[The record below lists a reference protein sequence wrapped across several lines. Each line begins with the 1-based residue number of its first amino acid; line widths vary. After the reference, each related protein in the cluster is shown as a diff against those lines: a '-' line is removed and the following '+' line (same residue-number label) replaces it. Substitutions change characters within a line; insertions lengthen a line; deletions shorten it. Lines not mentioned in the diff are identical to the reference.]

1 MKTPLLL
8 NFLGKT
14 LVMSIKSNLRL
25 WLLGFF
31 AITHI
36 AAFGQALTEVK
47 GRVVDANT
55 DEAMPYATIK
65 FDGTNLGTISD
76 INGNFLVKTQE
87 AVTTVTVTLVGYKP
101 VTIKV
106 NQGKVTELSVRMEEA
121 GNDLKEVVVKSGK
134 YRNKG
139 NPAVELI
146 QKVIDNKEKNRKEA
160 LDYYNFEKYEKVQF
174 ALNNV
179 TEKMREGFLFRRI
192 NFIFDYVDTNSVTGD
207 VNLPLFLRETVSDVY
222 YRKSPQ
228 AQKEYIRGERN
239 STLPGYLDNHGLSSS
254 IENIY
259 QDVDFY
265 KNAVNLVTMD
275 FVSPIASYSPT
286 LYRFYILDTV
296 KIGGTPC
303 AHMYF
308 APRQK
313 SDLGFMGYMWI
324 ALDSTYALRKIEV
337 GIPKDA
343 NLNWVNEMQINQEFD
358 WVEGPHESRA
368 LMLVKDEIFMD
379 FGITQNSNARSFLG
393 RKVTSYQNY
402 HINEF
407 LPDTLFRTQ
416 VFQLRDEGADVRDEQ
431 FWATHRHDTLTTSE
445 KGIYKMVDSLNNY
458 KPFRRFMG
466 TVKFLFEGYTPIGG
480 FDVGPAN
487 TFYSFNNVEGFRAR
501 LGGRTNQKF
510 HKRIMLE
517 AYAAYGFKDEKLK
530 GNVAFIYNFGS
541 AQTLR
546 FPLNQL
552 KVWYQNDVKIPGQN
566 LNFFQEDNFLLSF
579 KRGVNDKMY
588 YTKTLGAEYTH
599 ESQSNFTYT
608 PIVKN
613 VRYAPGGILKFDYE
627 TQDGLFYKEEVNT
640 TEIGIGLR
648 YAPNEKFYQGATYRT
663 PFLTKYPIFN
673 LDYAAGVKNWLGSEY
688 NYHRVT
694 AKITKGFFVAPFGW
708 SIVVV
713 EGGRTFGQ
721 VPYPLL
727 TVHRANQTYA
737 YQLESYNL
745 MNFLEFVSD
754 KYVSINYNHN
764 FGGFFFNR
772 VPLLKKLKWREV
784 ATMKVLWGGLDE
796 KNHPNP
802 ENELLLFP
810 VDANGNTVTYTLNNQ
825 PYMEASVG
833 VANIFKFVRID
844 VVRRLTYTDN
854 PGISKTGI
862 RMRFKIEF

>member
-1 MKTPLLL
+1 MKIPILFNHLS
-8 NFLGKT
+8 KT
-14 LVMSIKSNLRL
+14 LAMNAKPGLRL
-25 WLLGFF
+25 WLPGFLVAMHF
-31 AITHI
+31 T
-36 AAFGQALTEVK
+36 AFGQVTTEVR

-55 DEAMPYATIK
+55 EEAMPYATIK

-87 AVTTVTVTLVGYKP
+87 AVTTATITLVGYNP

-106 NQGKVTELSVRMEEA
+106 NPGRVTELSVRMEES
-121 GNDLKEVVVKSGK
+121 GTDLKEVVVKSGK
-134 YRNKG
+134 YRNKN

-146 QKVIDNKEKNRKEA
+146 QKAIDHKDQNRKEA
-160 LDYYNFEKYEKVQF
+160 HDFYNFEKYEKVQF

-179 TEKMREGFLFRRI
+179 TDKMRNGFLFRKI
-192 NFIFDYVDTNSVTGD
+192 DFIFDNVDTNSVTGD
-207 VNLPLFLRETVSDVY
+207 VSLPFFLRETVSDVY

-228 AQKEYIRGERN
+228 SQKEYIRGERN
-239 STLPGYLDNHGLSSS
+239 STLPGYLDNQGLSSS

-275 FVSPIASYSPT
+275 FVSPLSPISPT

-296 KIGGTPC
+296 KIMNTPC

-313 SDLGFMGYMWI
+313 SDLGFMGYLWI

-358 WVEGPHESRA
+358 WVETPGAGRG
-368 LMLVKDEIFMD
+368 LMLKKDEIFMD
-379 FGITQNSNARSFLG
+379 FGITQSSNARSFLG
-393 RKVTSYQNY
+393 RKITSYSNY
-402 HINEF
+402 RINEV
-407 LPDTLFRTQ
+407 LPDTLFRTKVNQ
-416 VFQLRDEGADVRDEQ
+416 FRDVNAEVRDEQ
-431 FWATHRHDTLTTSE
+431 FWSANRHDTLTARE
-445 KGIYKMVDSLNNY
+445 QGIYKMVDSLNNY

-466 TVKFLFEGYTPIGG
+466 GVKFLFEGYTPVGG
-480 FDVGPAN
+480 FDIGPAN
-487 TFYSFNNVEGFRAR
+487 TFYSFNAVEGWRMR

-510 HKRIMLE
+510 SKRIMLE
-517 AYAAYGFKDEKLK
+517 TYLAYGFKDVTWK
-530 GNVAFIYNFGS
+530 GYAGVYYNFGS
-541 AQTLR
+541 AQMLR

-552 KVWYQNDVKIPGQN
+552 KIWYQDDVKIPGQN
-566 LNFFQEDNFLLSF
+566 LNFVQEDNFLLSF

-588 YTKTLGAEYTH
+588 YTKTAGAEYIN
-599 ESQSNFTYT
+599 ENLDGITYSFAA
-608 PIVKN
+608 KN
-613 VRYAPGGILKFDYE
+613 IRYEPGGILKFDYE
-627 TQDGLFYKEEVNT
+627 YQDGLFYKEQVNT
-640 TEIGIGLR
+640 TELSVGLR

-673 LDYAAGVKNWLGSEY
+673 LDYTTGVKNLLGSEY
-688 NYHRVT
+688 NYHRVV
-694 AKITKGFFVAPFGW
+694 AKITKGFFVSPLGW
-708 SIVVV
+708 SIGVL
-713 EGGRTFGQ
+713 EAGRVFGQ

-727 TVHRANQTYA
+727 VVHRANQTYA

-745 MNFLEFVSD
+745 MNFLEFISD
-754 KYVSINYNHN
+754 KYVSFNYNHN

-784 ATMKVLWGGLDE
+784 ATIKVLWGGLDD
-796 KNHPNP
+796 KNRPSP
-802 ENELLLFP
+802 ENGLLLFP
-810 VDANGNTVTYTLNNQ
+810 VNEFGNTISFTLNNQ

-833 VANIFKFVRID
+833 VANIVKFLRID
-844 VVRRLTYTDN
+844 VVRRLTYTQN
-854 PGISKTGI
+854 PGIAKMGI
-862 RMRFKIEF
+862 RARFKMEF